1 LARIPNRNRDLFI
14 DFDAKAWRNLR
25 IHYLTKAEM
34 KFMSLYRSLIYVS
47 CAAAMIAAAN
57 ASAQY
62 VWINEKGVKQYS
74 DMPPPAS
81 VPASKILKHAGGI
94 PTSAPSGTQPE
105 GAAGDN
111 SDAVPEKSKQPLT
124 TAEKNAEFQKRKME
138 QAEKEKK
145 AAEQQQQAAEKS
157 KNCERAQAYQRSLE
171 SGERL
176 ARADKNGERYY
187 LSDQQRSQEA
197 QENKRFLDT
206 CK

>member
-1 LARIPNRNRDLFI
+1 
-14 DFDAKAWRNLR
+14 
-25 IHYLTKAEM
+25 M
-34 KFMSLYRSLIYVS
+34 KFSSLHRSLLCIS
-47 CAAAMIAAAN
+47 CVAAMFAAAN

-81 VPASKILKHAGGI
+81 VPSNKILKHPGGI
-94 PTSAPSGTQPE
+94 PAPSSSSSSASSGTQSE
-105 GAAGDN
+105 QASGDN
-111 SDAVPEKSKQPLT
+111 DDAVAQKPRQPLT

-138 QAEKEKK
+138 QAENEKK
-145 AAEQQQQAAEKS
+145 AAEQQRQAAERA
-157 KNCERAQAYQRSLE
+157 KNCERAQTYQRSLE

-197 QENKRFLDT
+197 QENKRFLDS

>member
-1 LARIPNRNRDLFI
+1 
-14 DFDAKAWRNLR
+14 
-25 IHYLTKAEM
+25 M
-34 KFMSLYRSLIYVS
+34 KFTSLHRSLICVS
-47 CAAAMIAAAN
+47 CVAAMFAAAN

-81 VPASKILKHAGGI
+81 VPTSKILKHPGGI
-94 PTSAPSGTQPE
+94 PASSPSGTQSDQ
-105 GAAGDN
+105 ASSDS

-138 QAEKEKK
+138 QAEKDKK
-145 AAEQQQQAAEKS
+145 AAEQQQQAAEKA

-176 ARADKNGERYY
+176 ARTDKNGERYY
-187 LSDQQRSQEA
+187 LSDQQRSQET
-197 QENKRFLDT
+197 QENKRILDS